1 MPPAFRVLHAIH
13 DYLPRHQA
21 GSEIYVAAL
30 AAALARA
37 GHHPAV
43 VAAEFDPTRAHGALA
58 WRSHAGIPVV
68 ELANTWQFGSFEETY
83 SSPALTAALG
93 HVLDVV
99 QPHVLHV
106 HNLLDLSMELP
117 ALARTR
123 GIRVVATLHDY
134 TLVCATGGQRIHR
147 AESHV
152 CHEIDPGRCARCFQD
167 SPYHAQWHY
176 GKLAR
181 LAPRG
186 ALGSIVSV
194 ARRAAPGLAGAARTA
209 LGRAP
214 SRVAQTDITRR
225 LEAARRAFAHF
236 DLAVAPSPSL
246 GAEYARLGFPAGR
259 IVVSDYG
266 FPPFQ
271 DTPPAPGAVRASGSP
286 LRLGFVGT
294 LVWHKGADL
303 LIEAV
308 RRLPADAVDVRIFG
322 DLGVFPGYVR
332 TLEAAAAGLPV
343 RFMGPFDHDRAAG
356 VFSQIDVLAV
366 PSRWLENS
374 PLVIHEAFMAGVPV
388 IGADIGGIA
397 DLLADGRGGLLVP
410 PDDAGA
416 LAEAVRALLAAPH
429 RLEALRRDAPAV
441 KSIDQDA
448 REWIARY
455 ADVTA
460 RAPRELPTAS

>member
-30 AAALARA
+30 TGALARA

-43 VAAEFDPTRAHGALA
+43 VAAEFDPSRAHGALA

-68 ELANTWQFGSFEETY
+68 ELANTWQFGSFQETY

-93 HVLDVV
+93 HVLDAV

-147 AESHV
+147 AEAHL
-152 CHEIDPGRCARCFQD
+152 CREIDPERCARCFQD

-186 ALGSIVSV
+186 VLGSIVSV
-194 ARRAAPGLAGAARTA
+194 VRGAAPRLAGAARAA
-209 LGRAP
+209 LRHAP
-214 SRVAQTDITRR
+214 SSVGQADIAGR
-225 LEAARRAFAHF
+225 LDAARRAFGCF

-246 GAEYARLGFPAGR
+246 GAEYARLGFPADR

-266 FPPFQ
+266 FPPLQ
-271 DTPPAPGAVRASGSP
+271 GAPPAPAAERPSGGP
-286 LRLGFVGT
+286 LRVGFVGT
-294 LVWHKGADL
+294 LVWHKGPDL
-303 LIEAV
+303 LIEAA
-308 RRLPADAVDVRIFG
+308 RRLPAGAVDVRIFG
-322 DLGVFPGYVR
+322 DTAVFPDYAR
-332 TLEAAAAGLPV
+332 TLEAAAAGLPI
-343 RFMGPFDHDRAAG
+343 RFMGPFDHDRAAEA
-356 VFSQIDVLAV
+356 FSQIDVLAV

-388 IGADIGGIA
+388 VGAEIGGIA

-416 LAEAVRALLAAPH
+416 LAEALQALASAPQ
-429 RLEALRRDAPAV
+429 RLEALRRDTPAV
-441 KSIDQDA
+441 KSIEEDA

-460 RAPRELPTAS
+460 RAPRALPTAS